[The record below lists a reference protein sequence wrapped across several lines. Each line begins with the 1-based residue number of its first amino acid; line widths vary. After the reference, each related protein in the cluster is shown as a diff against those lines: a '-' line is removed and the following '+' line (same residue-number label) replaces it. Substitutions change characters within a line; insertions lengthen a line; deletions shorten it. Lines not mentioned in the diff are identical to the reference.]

1 MELKRG
7 MTEKTYE
14 TPSGI
19 IHYWVNELKEKTAIQ
34 LVFLPG
40 LTVDHR
46 LFDKQV
52 EAFEDTYSIFVWDAP
67 SHASSYPFEYDYDLA
82 DKARWLDE
90 ILSKEGYDRPVL
102 IGQSM
107 GGYLS
112 QMYAELYPT
121 KIFGFISVDSA
132 PLKKEYYSGFE
143 LWLLKRMEP
152 IYRIYPWKRLM
163 KDGTNGVASTEY
175 GRKLCSEMW
184 SNYDD
189 DHNHYTKLAGFGY
202 LILAKAVEEQHSYDI
217 PCPALLICGTK
228 DHAGS
233 CIRYNKEWHKKT
245 GIPIKWIEGA
255 GHNSNTDCPEEINK
269 IIEEFCSVALL

>member
-1 MELKRG
+1 
-7 MTEKTYE
+7 MTERIYE
-14 TPSGI
+14 TPNGT
-19 IHYWVNELKEKTAIQ
+19 IHYWVNEKKEKTKVQ

-40 LTVDHR
+40 LTVNHR

-52 EAFEDTYSIFVWDAP
+52 EAFEDKYSIFVWDAP
-67 SHASSYPFEYDYDLA
+67 SHAASYPFDYDYDLA

-90 ILSKEGYDRPVL
+90 ILIREDYSHPVL

-112 QMYAELYPT
+112 QMYAEMYPT
-121 KIFGFISVDSA
+121 KICGLISVDSA
-132 PLKKEYYSGFE
+132 PLKKEYYTGLE

-152 IYRIYPWKRLM
+152 VYRWYPWKRLM
-163 KDGTNGVASTEY
+163 KDGTNGVSTTEY
-175 GRKLCSEMW
+175 GRKLCLDMW
-184 SNYDD
+184 SNYED
-189 DHNHYTKLAGFGY
+189 DHDHYTKLAGFGY
-202 LILAKAVEEQHSYDI
+202 EMLAKAVEENRSYDI

-233 CIRYNKEWHKKT
+233 CIRYNKAWHEKT

-255 GHNSNTDCPEEINK
+255 GHNSNTDRPEEINK
-269 IIEEFCSVALL
+269 IIEEFIASLER

>member
-1 MELKRG
+1 ML
-7 MTEKTYE
+7 MIEKTYN
-14 TPSGI
+14 TPSGD
-19 IHYWVNELKEKTAIQ
+19 IHYWVNELQTKSSVQ

-52 EAFEDTYSIFVWDAP
+52 EAFKDKYSIFVWDAP
-67 SHASSYPFEYDYDLA
+67 SHAASYPFKYDYDLA

-90 ILSKEGYDRPVL
+90 ILTQEGYDHPVL

-121 KIFGFISVDSA
+121 KIKGFISVDSA
-132 PLKKEYYSGFE
+132 PLKREYYTGLE
-143 LWLLKRMEP
+143 LWLLERMEP

-163 KDGTNGVASTEY
+163 KDGINGVATTEY
-175 GRKLCSEMW
+175 GKQNCLMMW
-184 SNYDD
+184 SDYEN
-189 DHNHYTKLAGFGY
+189 DHDHFTKLAGFGY
-202 LILAKAVEEQHSYDI
+202 AILVKAVKEQRSYDI
-217 PCPALLICGTK
+217 TCPALLICGTK

-233 CIRYNKEWHKKT
+233 CIRYNKAWHKKT

-255 GHNSNTDCPEEINK
+255 GHNSNTDCPDEINK
-269 IIEEFCSVALL
+269 IIEEFINE